1 MIFVLRRNKCMFQCW
16 TFLSLTLYEI
26 MLLYF
31 LKVACSKK
39 KEKRRKLIEA
49 TLWNITEKENP
60 YTSQC
65 FAAIEIE
72 HDLIFSSKAQKRGEA
87 FQKLLNLPH
96 VLQRTPLQLWQWV
109 FSLSLPSVSTHWQ
122 TVEVFLAV
130 IGFDFR
136 KSVMIVL
143 FRHACFA

>member
-1 MIFVLRRNKCMFQCW
+1 MQVFLCFLEINVCFTVEPFWVWHIWNYVALFSESSMF
-16 TFLSLTLYEI
+16 
-26 MLLYF
+26 
-31 LKVACSKK
+31 KK
-39 KEKRRKLIEA
+39 HQQQLIEA

>member
-1 MIFVLRRNKCMFQCW
+1 MYVSIVW
-16 TFLSLTLYEI
+16 TFLEFDVYEI

-31 LKVACSKK
+31 LKVACA
-39 KEKRRKLIEA
+39 KEKKRNKTTLLKLHCETLQRRK
-49 TLWNITEKENP
+49 NP
-60 YTSQC
+60 YTCQC

-136 KSVMIVL
+136 KSVMIEL